1 MSTKLYVGNL
11 SAGTTQDTLR
21 DLFAGGGRHV
31 ERISGLNDPK
41 TGQHR
46 GSCLVQMSSPEEAIA
61 AIAAVNGQEVDGNR
75 LAVRAARLRRDREK
89 S

>member
-21 DLFAGGGRHV
+21 NLFADGGRHV
-31 ERISGLNDPK
+31 ERISNLNDRK
-41 TGQHR
+41 TGERR

-61 AIAAVNGQEVDGNR
+61 AIAAVNGQEVDGN
-75 LAVRAARLRRDREK
+75 
-89 S
+89 